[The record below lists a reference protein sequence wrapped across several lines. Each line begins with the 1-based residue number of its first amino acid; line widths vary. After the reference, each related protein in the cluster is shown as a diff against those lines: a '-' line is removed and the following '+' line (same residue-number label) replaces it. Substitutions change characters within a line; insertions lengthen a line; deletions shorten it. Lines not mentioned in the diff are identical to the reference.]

1 MVELIPK
8 EAPRLPKWLNTLFYV
23 SFALLFLSI
32 IGYFILDNSIKSSQ
46 KNLDDLKETLVKNK
60 TTEKVALEREII
72 NYDRK
77 IDNLSVLL
85 SQHLVPSGIFELLQ
99 DSCLPQVYYSQFS
112 LDAKQASLI
121 LSGTTQS
128 FETLGQQFL
137 VLKGSDWVEEVK
149 LDKIS
154 ISKEGKVTFD
164 LSLSLNPSVLR

>member
-99 DSCLPQVYYSQFS
+99 DSCLPQVYYSQFN
-112 LDAKQASLI
+112 LDAKQVSLS